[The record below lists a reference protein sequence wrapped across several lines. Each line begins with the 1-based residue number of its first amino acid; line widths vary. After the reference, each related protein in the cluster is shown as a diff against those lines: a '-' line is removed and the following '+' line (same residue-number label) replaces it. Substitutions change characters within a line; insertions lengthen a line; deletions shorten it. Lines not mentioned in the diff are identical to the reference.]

1 MSSSIGLGVPVPK
14 LAPVCGIWAVPFTAY
29 MLLLSN
35 RVIYQRL
42 KNGQYIGDRLN
53 SEKDNSGN
61 HLNVDPLYLE
71 SRCHLNFLEHVPFAF
86 ILALIV
92 EINGGDKTLLNY
104 AMAVLFVL
112 RIAHVEI
119 GLRSKDTLGYGRAPG
134 ILGTQAL
141 MAGMAGYGAYL
152 VRGYWGY

>member
-1 MSSSIGLGVPVPK
+1 
-14 LAPVCGIWAVPFTAY
+14 

-42 KNGQYIGDRLN
+42 KNGQYIGDRIN
-53 SEKDNSGN
+53 SEKDHSGN
-61 HLNVDPLYLE
+61 HQNVDPLYLE

-141 MAGMAGYGAYL
+141 MAAMAVYGAYL